1 MEPARKEYKNI
12 IKDKITLN
20 ALEYLTSK
28 QGSKGLEIKYTAI
41 EMADY
46 LQPFNSILNI
56 EEKRRLFALR
66 NRMTK
71 IPSNYGKKEEKCIC
85 GREENLTH
93 IYSCRKLNKIEPKIT
108 YNQIYNGNLN
118 TKLEIFRR
126 IEINLEI
133 RNQIKEDIIPCDLRD
148 PLNFNPIQGGF
159 GFG

>member
-1 MEPARKEYKNI
+1 MSRKEYKNI

-46 LQPFNSILNI
+46 LQPFNSKLNI

-85 GREENLTH
+85 GSEENLPH
-93 IYSCRKLNKIEPKIT
+93 IYSCTKLNKIEPKIP
-108 YNQIYNGNLN
+108 YYQIYNGNLS

-126 IEINLEI
+126 IEINLEM
-133 RNQIKEDIIPCDLRD
+133 RNLMLEDKIPCDFFWIWI
-148 PLNFNPIQGGF
+148 NIYGAFQY
-159 GFG
+159 